1 MSIPI
6 LSKLWSLPLV
16 AGAISFVLFSDSAAA
31 SANGEQLETLPATV
45 SPHGERMPPLTPAS
59 GAEAPDT
66 LRVAF
71 VGDVLLDRGV
81 RRAIERDGVDALF
94 APEVDSL
101 FRSCHCVVAN
111 LECPATKVRQ
121 AIHKRF
127 IFRGE
132 PEWLDALRR
141 HGVTHL
147 NLANNHTMDQGR
159 KGLMDTRQNVVR
171 YGMTPFGMDS
181 TADAACRPLLL
192 SEAPRRVWIFTT
204 LRVMSENWPYLP
216 NRPSVCECTIDTLA
230 ARIARLRRREPRAVI
245 IAMLHWGLE
254 HDTLPTRRQ
263 RIEARRLVAAGADCL
278 VGHHT
283 HTAQP
288 VEWIGGRPVFY
299 GIGNFIFDPTRPLNA
314 AALLVRMDVTRDTVR
329 YRLHPVH
336 IDDCTPRLR

>member
-6 LSKLWSLPLV
+6 LSKLWFLPLV

-66 LRVAF
+66 LRVDF

-159 KGLMDTRQNVVR
+159 KGLSDTRQNVVR

-216 NRPSVCECTIDTLA
+216 DRPSVCECTIDTLA

-283 HTAQP
+283 HTVQP
-288 VEWIGGRPVFY
+288 VEWIEGRPVFY

-336 IDDCTPRLR
+336 IDGCTPRLR

>member
-16 AGAISFVLFSDSAAA
+16 AGAISFVLLSDSAAA
-31 SANGEQLETLPATV
+31 SANGEQLETLSENV
-45 SPHGERMPPLTPAS
+45 SPHSERMPPLTPAS

-159 KGLMDTRQNVVR
+159 KGLSDTRQNVVR

-230 ARIARLRRREPRAVI
+230 ARIARLRHREPRAVI

-263 RIEARRLVAAGADCL
+263 RIAARRLVAAGADCL

-314 AALLVRMDVTRDTVR
+314 AAWLVRMDVTRDTVR

-336 IDDCTPRLR
+336 IDGCTPRLR

>member
-16 AGAISFVLFSDSAAA
+16 AGAISFVLLSDSAAA
-31 SANGEQLETLPATV
+31 SANGEQLETLSENV
-45 SPHGERMPPLTPAS
+45 SPHSERMPPLTPAS

-81 RRAIERDGVDALF
+81 RQAIERDGVDALF

-159 KGLMDTRQNVVR
+159 EGLMDTRQNVVR

-192 SEAPRRVWIFTT
+192 AEAPRRVWIFTT

-263 RIEARRLVAAGADCL
+263 RIEARRLVVAGADCL

-329 YRLHPVH
+329 YRLYPVH